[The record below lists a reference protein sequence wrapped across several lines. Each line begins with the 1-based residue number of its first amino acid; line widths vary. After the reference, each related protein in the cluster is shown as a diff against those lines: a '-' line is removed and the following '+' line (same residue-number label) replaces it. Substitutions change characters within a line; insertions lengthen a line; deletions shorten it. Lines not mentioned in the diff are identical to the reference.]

1 MIVFEN
7 VYECMQSDTLGQR
20 KVKPSTTNNYPYT
33 AAISYY
39 DKEGGKVCVHV
50 LCTLAPP
57 TVYTWTMPP
66 ISQQAT
72 QVLTLHYLTVQ
83 QIKVRLSKGVIY
95 YQGGRE
101 GGGGSQG
108 DGYLPRWMQT
118 NPQLATKRSTII
130 ISATAQKSTDICMLN
145 TEAIHIQR
153 NISTSPSIW
162 LLQLQMHTATSAGG
176 AGGTGGHWHVLYWTT
191 LPSCVHTC
199 QLPW

>member
-1 MIVFEN
+1 MIVFES

-39 DKEGGKVCVHV
+39 DKEWGKVCVHV

-66 ISQQAT
+66 ISQHAT
-72 QVLTLHYLTVQ
+72 QCWHCIISQ
-83 QIKVRLSKGVIY
+83 FNRSKEDWVRGLFTT
-95 YQGGRE
+95 RE

-108 DGYLPRWMQT
+108 DEYLPRWT
-118 NPQLATKRSTII
+118 PQLATKRSTII

-145 TEAIHIQR
+145 TEAIHTQR
-153 NISTSPSIW
+153 NISTSLSVW
-162 LLQLQMHTATSAGG
+162 LLQLQMHTATN

-191 LPSCVHTC
+191 LPSYVHTC